1 MTGAL
6 VIDDLTIDRI
16 AAAVVERQQQ
26 IKARNDYV
34 LSRDDAK
41 VYVGRDSDDAFDAWR
56 KKHKV
61 RSCSHGRYA
70 KRHLDAALQHEARL
84 RA

>member
-1 MTGAL
+1 MTSTVELSAL
-6 VIDDLTIDRI
+6 SI
-16 AAAVVERQQQ
+16 AQLAEKIVERQQQ

-34 LSRDDAK
+34 LTRDDAK
-41 VYVGRDSDDAFDAWR
+41 IYVGRDSDDSFDAWR

-61 RSCSHGRYA
+61 RACSHGRYA
-70 KRHLDAALQHEARL
+70 KRHLDVALQFEARV